1 MVFIIDLPKFQTA
14 EERDAQKFTPF
25 GEELFYFL
33 RAQGLDEKLLASL
46 PNYDF
51 AETERYHFVHTM

>member
-14 EERDAQKFTPF
+14 EERDAQKLTPF

-46 PNYDF
+46 HNYDF
-51 AETERYHFVHTM
+51 AETERYQFVHTM